1 MAEYQDLLKDTSQ
14 SYDNGDY
21 FIITIPGLIPG
32 TIYPLEFRYKYKDGT
47 FGEDW
52 SAVKV
57 ITAPA
62 ESVPQPP
69 SPAIVTYSQ
78 GIITVKWDGKN
89 STGGA
94 YPATLDKIEVYIKW
108 ATDADNLYVSKGS
121 IPATGGSINI
131 PVIPGEYN
139 IKLRSVSKT
148 GAWSGFNQVVTVT
161 AKADAPTIP
170 TSIVPAWSGTDFTIG
185 FNSNPALA
193 GNEYLSFYLIKLT
206 ANDSTTRDFTLRA
219 TNAASQK
226 FALSL
231 AENIAAFG
239 VAQTSFSGSVSTVDV
254 YGNIGTAVPFA
265 AHVYVNNLPAAAIT
279 VTEAV
284 EGYTVSYTTPTDKT
298 FISIEIQEVESASAT
313 APTSGYETCFSGSSN
328 PVVITRSN
336 QNKRWVRARFIANNG
351 SAGQYGTAVPVT
363 PKSVVVADLTPP
375 TNPTNIGAVAAVDPY
390 DQTGFSLS
398 SKISW
403 TASTDTS
410 TRGYRL
416 RWSPDNPATVTN
428 PNWEYGFT
436 NATSFTASGLIP
448 NVTYYY
454 QVAAVDQYNNTQTYS
469 ATLTFTAQDS
479 AASSVSAAARLK
491 SILAIGGATGDL
503 FKFGTG
509 IPDSIN
515 TSLTATAVNSPAP
528 IGGYHGI
535 LLNKTGNK
543 NNYWLTTGQL
553 RVGTDSQFMYFN
565 GTNLYLTG
573 NINAAS
579 GSFTGN
585 VSIASGG
592 SLSSGT
598 IVGGALSGA
607 GYILNSSGLTFNSV
621 GTNGITT
628 INGTTGKF
636 TTASASIGNWDV
648 TSSAISKTSTSG
660 TLTLNSATA
669 QITAASST
677 YQAGIAT
684 PNTNSPSD
692 IVFWAGG
699 SRSTSAPFYVRADGS
714 VVMTSATITGYAQG
728 SLANYATTTAL
739 TTGLAGKIGAAGAA
753 ADVNSN
759 ITNISGGKIR
769 TGTIQSTTYTAP
781 GGSPNTTPFS
791 QNGMSIVLDNQGS
804 IISKQFVIDSSGNAF
819 FKGALSAATGT
830 FSGSVSGGSFTATD
844 GTNTLTLTSAG
855 AISHSSGKFS
865 VSSSG
870 ILNATGVTING
881 SVTASGGSIGGWLIG
896 PSSISSG
903 GTFINSNG
911 TIQIGVTGDS
921 ALYMKAGSDIR
932 LDAAVGASSYI
943 KFYTAGAT
951 SWQSALSQVQGG
963 DFRLYS
969 NWTGSPFSMI
979 AAATTIADYT
989 ALASLNNAAT
999 NEVVKISRNFD
1010 SASGLSTDLAS
1021 STQMVQFYKRRSDGT
1036 NTIAVGRINT
1046 TNATTGPV
1054 FATGSD
1060 ERLKK
1065 NIEIFNDIS
1074 FLEDIKNI
1082 NVYKFHDNLA
1092 EDTDPKTVGFLAKE
1106 FYPKYTDVIDGVPG
1120 AVDEDG
1126 DPEYMTIFRENL
1138 IPHLFNAVKYLSAKI
1153 EEIEG
1158 RLENV

>member
-57 ITAPA
+57 ITAPS

-89 STGGA
+89 ATGGS

-108 ATDADNLYVSKGS
+108 ATDADNLYISKGS

-193 GNEYLSFYLIKLT
+193 GNEYLSFYLIKLI
-206 ANDSTTRDFTLRA
+206 ANDGTTRDFTLRA

-284 EGYTVSYTTPTDKT
+284 EGYTVSYTTPADKT
-298 FISIEIQEVESASAT
+298 FISIEIQEVESTAT
-313 APTSGYETCFSGSSN
+313 NDPAFGYETCFSGISN

-351 SAGQYGTAVPVT
+351 SAGQYGPAVSVT

-375 TNPTNIGAVAAVDPY
+375 TNPTGIGAVAAVDPY

-436 NATSFTASGLIP
+436 NTTSFTASGLIP
-448 NVTYYY
+448 NITYYY

-469 ATLTFTAQDS
+469 ATLTFTAADA

-515 TSLTATAVNSPAP
+515 TSLTTTAVNSPAP

-585 VSIASGG
+585 VGIANGG
-592 SLSSGT
+592 ALYSGT
-598 IVGGALSGA
+598 MVGSTLSGA
-607 GYILNSSGLTFNSV
+607 GYVLNSTGLTFNSA

-628 INGTTGKF
+628 INGTTGKL

-648 TSSAISKTSTSG
+648 TSTAISKTSTSG

-669 QITAASST
+669 QITAASAT

-684 PNTNSPSD
+684 PNTNSASD

-699 SRSTSAPFYVRADGS
+699 TRSTSAPFYVRADGS

-728 SLANYATTTAL
+728 NLANYATTTAL
-739 TTGLAGKIGAAGAA
+739 STGLAGKINAAGAA

-759 ITNISGGKIR
+759 TTTIAGGKIR
-769 TGTIQSTTYTAP
+769 TGSIQSTTYTAP
-781 GGSPNTTPFS
+781 SGSIYS
-791 QNGMSIVLDNQGS
+791 GNGMSIVLDNQGS

-830 FSGSVSGGSFTATD
+830 FSGALSGATLTATD
-844 GTNTLTLTSAG
+844 GTNTLTIGSTG
-855 AISHSSGKFS
+855 AISNSSGKFS
-865 VSSSG
+865 VSTAG
-870 ILNATGVTING
+870 ILNASGVTING
-881 SVTASGGSIGGWLIG
+881 SITASGGSIGGWLIA
-896 PSSISSG
+896 PTSISSG
-903 GTFINSNG
+903 GTSINSDG

-943 KFYTAGAT
+943 KFYTANAASWT
-951 SWQSALSQVQGG
+951 SAIAQVQGG
-963 DFRLYS
+963 DFRIYS
-969 NWTGSPFSMI
+969 NFVGTPFSMVGI
-979 AAATTIADYT
+979 STTIADYV
-989 ALASLNNAAT
+989 ALSSLNNAAT

-1036 NTIAVGRINT
+1036 NTIGVGRINT

-1082 NVYKFHDNLA
+1082 NVYKFHDNLS
-1092 EDTDPKTVGFLAKE
+1092 EDTDPKTIGFLAKE
-1106 FYPKYTDVIDGVPG
+1106 FYPKYTDIIDGVPG

-1126 DPEYMTIFRENL
+1126 DPEYMSIFRENL
-1138 IPHLFNAVKYLSAKI
+1138 IPHLFSAIKYLSAKI

>member
-21 FIITIPGLIPG
+21 FIVTIPGLIPG
-32 TIYPLEFRYKYKDGT
+32 TIYPLEFRWKYKDGT
-47 FGEDW
+47 FGEHW
-52 SAVKV
+52 SAVKT
-57 ITAPA
+57 ITAPS

-69 SPAIVTYSQ
+69 SPAVVTYSQ

-89 STGGA
+89 STGGT

-108 ATDADNLYVSKGS
+108 AADADNLYISKGS

-131 PVIPGEYN
+131 PVLPGDYN

-148 GAWSGFNQVVTVT
+148 GAWSGFNQVVNVT
-161 AKADAPTIP
+161 AKADAPIVP

-185 FNSNPALA
+185 FNSNPAA
-193 GNEYLSFYLIKLT
+193 TGNEYLSFYLIKLT
-206 ANDSTTRDFTLRA
+206 ANDGTTRDFTLRA

-231 AENIAAFG
+231 AENTAAFG
-239 VAQTSFSGSVSTVDV
+239 VPQTSFSGSVSTVDV
-254 YGNIGTAVPFA
+254 YGNIGTAVTFG
-265 AHVYVNNLPAAAIT
+265 AHVYVNNLPAPTIT

-298 FISIEIQEVESASAT
+298 FSSIEIQEVESTAT
-313 APTSGYETCFSGSSN
+313 NDPAFGYETCFSGSSN

-351 SAGQYGTAVPVT
+351 SAGQYGTAVSVT
-363 PKSVVVADLTPP
+363 PKSVVVADLIPP
-375 TNPTNIGAVAAVDPY
+375 TNPTNVTATATVDAY

-398 SKISW
+398 SRISW

-416 RWSPDNPATVTN
+416 RWSPDNPATVPN

-454 QVAAVDQYNNTQTYS
+454 QVASVDQYNNTQTYS
-469 ATLTFTAQDS
+469 TTQTFTAAD
-479 AASSVSAAARLK
+479 AAATAVNAAARLK

-515 TSLTATAVNSPAP
+515 TSITTIPSNSPSP
-528 IGGYHGI
+528 FGGYHGI

-553 RVGTDSQFMYFN
+553 RVGTDTQFMYFN

-585 VSIASGG
+585 VNIASGG
-592 SLSSGT
+592 SLYSGT
-598 IVGGALSGA
+598 IVGGNLSGA
-607 GYILNSSGLTFNSV
+607 GYILNSTGLTFNSAA
-621 GTNGITT
+621 TNGITT
-628 INGTTGKF
+628 INGTTGRF

-648 TSSAISKTSTSG
+648 TTSAISKTSSSG
-660 TLTLNSATA
+660 TLTLNSSTA

-728 SLANYATTTAL
+728 NLSNYATTTAL
-739 TTGLAGKIGAAGAA
+739 STGLAGKINAAGAA

-759 ITNISGGKIR
+759 TTTIAGGKIR
-769 TGTIQSTTYTAP
+769 AGAIQSTTYTAP
-781 GGSPNTTPFS
+781 GGTSGIYS
-791 QNGMSIVLDNQGS
+791 QSGMSIVLDNQGS

-819 FKGALSAATGT
+819 FKGALSAASGT
-830 FSGSVSGGSFTATD
+830 FSGQVSGGSLTATD
-844 GTNTLTLTSAG
+844 GTNTLTISSTG
-855 AISHSSGKFS
+855 AISNSSGKFS
-865 VSSSG
+865 VSSAGVLQASSVVISG
-870 ILNATGVTING
+870 DITANRVAANTSISGAILT
-881 SVTASGGSIGGWLIG
+881 GGSINIDGGTGSVSNDSDGNPSTVISTTSNAFSTLYSRAGTPSLGVNAMAFISVNTGGWV
-896 PSSISSG
+896 SSFYPYTDGVVDLGVKSG
-903 GTFINSNG
+903 GTFPNTYSTYRWRNLRLTG
-911 TIQIGVTGDS
+911 AAYFGGDGSTNVPGTGDANPKIAIFSSGSLFADSLNIGGSSTGPSTGGAIIQNSSGYLKVSGSSRKFKENIYSIPKDGYLDALMLVNPVSFNYIGEDEVVSGLIAEELDEIDKFKGVVNYDLEGAPVSISYDRMS
-921 ALYMKAGSDIR
+921 ALLVLAIKEIKDKIDGIEQR
-932 LDAAVGASSYI
+932 LDA
-943 KFYTAGAT
+943 
-951 SWQSALSQVQGG
+951 
-963 DFRLYS
+963 
-969 NWTGSPFSMI
+969 
-979 AAATTIADYT
+979 
-989 ALASLNNAAT
+989 
-999 NEVVKISRNFD
+999 
-1010 SASGLSTDLAS
+1010 
-1021 STQMVQFYKRRSDGT
+1021 
-1036 NTIAVGRINT
+1036 
-1046 TNATTGPV
+1046 
-1054 FATGSD
+1054 
-1060 ERLKK
+1060 
-1065 NIEIFNDIS
+1065 
-1074 FLEDIKNI
+1074 LE
-1082 NVYKFHDNLA
+1082 
-1092 EDTDPKTVGFLAKE
+1092 G
-1106 FYPKYTDVIDGVPG
+1106 
-1120 AVDEDG
+1120 
-1126 DPEYMTIFRENL
+1126 
-1138 IPHLFNAVKYLSAKI
+1138 
-1153 EEIEG
+1153 
-1158 RLENV
+1158 